1 MQTTQRLADEKPLK
15 LLIQFSIPA
24 IVGML
29 VSALYSVIDRIFIGG
44 AVGSIGIA
52 GITVAFPI
60 MIIQLA
66 FGLLIGIGGTALVS
80 IRLGERRLE
89 EALGIVGNSFV
100 LLIVISLLISILGLI
115 IRDPML
121 RAFGASEQVLPYA
134 RDFVTIILY
143 GSVVMSTSMG
153 MNNFIRAEGK
163 PQKAMAS
170 MLIGTVMNIILAPIF
185 LFVFRWGM
193 KGAAWATVLAQV
205 VSCAWV
211 LSHFFTRTSVL
222 RICRRNLRLRLS
234 NVKSIMALGMPPF
247 FLQIAVCILTIV
259 LNKSMAHYGG
269 DTAVSGMGAV
279 TTIQMLVILPIA
291 GIGMGA
297 QPIIGYNYG
306 AQSYGRVREV
316 LKLAIFAA
324 SIIAVVG
331 YLGIQVFSTP
341 LMSVFAKQDHTFIA
355 FSSRALRIFSGLMF
369 LAGFQVIGSNYFQ
382 AIGKPLASMIL
393 TLSRQ
398 VLILLPA
405 ILLLGYFFQVNGV
418 LWAGPIADACSTT
431 LTGIWLMRELRNLR
445 QQHEDGKPQGLPQA
459 L

>member
-1 MQTTQRLADEKPLK
+1 MEGTQRLAQEKPIK

-66 FGLLIGIGGTALVS
+66 FGLLVGIGGTALVS
-80 IRLGERRLE
+80 IRLGEKKHE
-89 EALGIVGNSFV
+89 DALGIVGNAFV
-100 LLIVISLLISILGLI
+100 LLILISILISILGLI
-115 IRDPML
+115 FRDPML
-121 RAFGASEQVLPYA
+121 RAFGASAQVLPYA

-143 GSVVMSTSMG
+143 GSVVMSTALG

-170 MLIGTVMNIILAPIF
+170 MLIGTVMNVILAPTF

-205 VSCAWV
+205 VSCTWV
-211 LSHFFTRTSVL
+211 LSHFFSEKSTL
-222 RICRRNLRLRLS
+222 RLHRRYLRLS
-234 NVKSIMALGMPPF
+234 FDRVKAIMAIGMPPF

-259 LNKSMAHYGG
+259 LNKSMEHYGG

-291 GIGMGA
+291 GISMGA
-297 QPIIGYNYG
+297 QPIIGFNYG
-306 AQSYGRVREV
+306 ARSFDRVREV
-316 LKLAIFAA
+316 LKLAILSGSA
-324 SIIAVVG
+324 IAI
-331 YLGIQVFSTP
+331 LGWAMIQAFSTP
-341 LMSVFAKQDHTFIA
+341 LMALFAKQDHA
-355 FSSRALRIFSGLMF
+355 FVAFASRALRIFSGLMF
-369 LAGFQVIGSNYFQ
+369 FAGFQVVASNYFQ
-382 AIGKPLASMIL
+382 AIGKPLASMLL

-405 ILLLGYFFQVNGV
+405 ILILGFFFQVSGI
-418 LWAGPIADACSTT
+418 LLAGPLADICSTT
-431 LTGIWLMRELRNLR
+431 LTAIWLVRELRTLKE
-445 QQHEDGKPQGLPQA
+445 QHA
-459 L
+459 ATS

>member
-1 MQTTQRLADEKPLK
+1 MQTTQRLAEEKPIK

-66 FGLLIGIGGTALVS
+66 FGLLVGIGGTALVS
-80 IRLGERRLE
+80 IRLGEKKHE
-89 EALGIVGNSFV
+89 EALGIVGNAFV
-100 LLIVISLLISILGLI
+100 LLIVISILISILGLI
-115 IRDPML
+115 FRDPML

-143 GSVVMSTSMG
+143 GSVVMSTSLG

-185 LFVFRWGM
+185 LFVFKWGM
-193 KGAAWATVLAQV
+193 KGAAWATVIAQV
-205 VSCAWV
+205 VSCTWV
-211 LSHFFTRTSVL
+211 VSHFFSRTSTL
-222 RICRRNLRLRLS
+222 RLYRRNMRLS
-234 NVKSIMALGMPPF
+234 LARVKAIMAIGMPPF

-259 LNKSMAHYGG
+259 LNKSMEHYGG

-291 GIGMGA
+291 GISMGA
-297 QPIIGYNYG
+297 QPIIGFNYG
-306 AQSYGRVREV
+306 ARSFDRVREV
-316 LKLAIFAA
+316 LKMAII
-324 SIIAVVG
+324 SGSTIAV
-331 YLGIQVFSTP
+331 LGWLMIQIFSTP
-341 LMSVFAKQDHTFIA
+341 LMAMFAKQDHA
-355 FSSRALRIFSGLMF
+355 FVAFGSRALRIFSGLMF
-369 LAGFQVIGSNYFQ
+369 LAGFQVVASNYFQ
-382 AIGKPLASMIL
+382 AIGKPLASMLL

-405 ILLLGYFFQVNGV
+405 ILVLGFFFQVNGILV
-418 LWAGPIADACSTT
+418 AGPIADVCSTT
-431 LTGIWLMRELRNLR
+431 LTGIWLVRELRSLR
-445 QQHEDGKPQGLPQA
+445 EQHA
-459 L
+459 ASN

>member
-1 MQTTQRLADEKPLK
+1 MQATQRLADEKPLK

-29 VSALYSVIDRIFIGG
+29 VSALYSVIDRVFIGG

-66 FGLLIGIGGTALVS
+66 FGLLVGIGGTALVS
-80 IRLGERRLE
+80 IRLGEKKAE
-89 EALGIVGNSFV
+89 EALGIVGNAFV
-100 LLIVISLLISILGLI
+100 LLVIISILISILGLLL
-115 IRDPML
+115 RDPML

-143 GSVVMSTSMG
+143 GSVVMSTALG

-185 LFVFRWGM
+185 LFVFKWGM

-205 VSCAWV
+205 VSCTWV
-211 LSHFFTRTSVL
+211 LSHFFSKSST
-222 RICRRNLRLRLS
+222 LRLYRRYLRLDFAR
-234 NVKSIMALGMPPF
+234 VKAIMAIGMPPF

-259 LNKSMAHYGG
+259 LNKSMEHYGG

-291 GIGMGA
+291 GISMGA
-297 QPIIGYNYG
+297 QPIIGFNYG
-306 AQSYGRVREV
+306 AKSFDRVREV
-316 LKLAIFAA
+316 LKMAIISGSA
-324 SIIAVVG
+324 IAIVG
-331 YLGIQVFSTP
+331 YLAVQLFATP
-341 LMSVFAKQDHTFIA
+341 LMAMFAKQDHAFVA
-355 FSSRALRIFSGLMF
+355 FSSRALRIFSALMF
-369 LAGFQVIGSNYFQ
+369 LAGFQVVASNYFQ
-382 AIGKPLASMIL
+382 AIGKPLASMLL

-405 ILLLGYFFQVNGV
+405 ILILGFFFQVNGI
-418 LWAGPIADACSTT
+418 LLAGPIADVCSTT
-431 LTGIWLMRELRNLR
+431 LTGIWLIRELRSLR
-445 QQHEDGKPQGLPQA
+445 QQHEA
-459 L
+459 SN